1 MATTRGNQE
10 ILQRVVQCFR
20 TGTAAGPFSDSD
32 LTDTDACAVQYN
44 IEGAGSYLELS
55 VVTFPSRALVSL
67 RQQAPCYVSTPAVYW
82 ALSHHWR
89 MCRCIT
95 SL

>member
-44 IEGAGSYLELS
+44 TESAGSYQSYQSLLCLVAPWLAS
-55 VVTFPSRALVSL
+55 DSKLLAMFPYRQYIWLYLTIGERANV
-67 RQQAPCYVSTPAVYW
+67 
-82 ALSHHWR
+82 
-89 MCRCIT
+89 
-95 SL
+95 